1 MGWGCGH
8 QPGPPHEPHC
18 LRPLPSCPEP
28 WLPRCELEK
37 RSPAPTCPRVCFLHP
52 WDLQRILAACW
63 DHPERL
69 PGPPLC
75 SGHRC
80 VCTSQVLV
88 CVCLVRTRTCV
99 LVYVHVCSSMH
110 VRACVCTRVLKHAYV
125 CLCVYVHVRSC
136 VHARVC
142 VCVHSRVCTRL
153 RSCVCSCARAHIRL
167 PQVPPESP
175 RAHACSCLCLCTRMG
190 GSHRILG
197 FQPLWGKDTQAPHHS
212 PVQAMLGS
220 GSLRARAPRA
230 PGSPPRSTE

>member
-1 MGWGCGH
+1 MAAQVRTGEKEPSSHLPPCLLSASLGLTAHPGC
-8 QPGPPHEPHC
+8 PLGPPRKAAWTTTLLWASLCVHKPG
-18 LRPLPSCPEP
+18 
-28 WLPRCELEK
+28 
-37 RSPAPTCPRVCFLHP
+37 ARVCVS
-52 WDLQRILAACW
+52 RAY
-63 DHPERL
+63 
-69 PGPPLC
+69 
-75 SGHRC
+75 
-80 VCTSQVLV
+80 T
-88 CVCLVRTRTCV
+88 
-99 LVYVHVCSSMH
+99 HVC
-110 VRACVCTRVLKHAYV
+110 ACICTRVLKHAYV

-142 VCVHSRVCTRL
+142 VCVHSCVCTRL

-175 RAHACSCLCLCTRMG
+175 HAHACSCLCLCTRMG